1 MQGPIEKPIENP
13 LEKTHWTPIKNPMK
27 NLTSKSHLCS
37 SAYTTPPTQGQ
48 EGMPHETEPELFAPA
63 AGRKK
68 LDSIVVDVGCNMRI
82 SQSVE
87 CVYQYTVYIYI
98 HIRTHAWH
106 VLSIY
111 YICMT
116 CIIYLHIYSQEVL
129 PGYAY
134 MYILCNRKNNKGYD
148 WCKCTYRSITWI
160 RIEKE
165 WGCNGYNKPQKD
177 AKDCFQD
184 VNKDETLTS
193 HFQDSHCVLH

>member
-1 MQGPIEKPIENP
+1 MFLGLHNTTNARPRRNAAWNRARTVCPCCRT
-13 LEKTHWTPIKNPMK
+13 EKTRFYCGWCWLQHEDFTICGMCIPIY
-27 NLTSKSHLCS
+27 C
-37 SAYTTPPTQGQ
+37 
-48 EGMPHETEPELFAPA
+48 
-63 AGRKK
+63 
-68 LDSIVVDVGCNMRI
+68 I
-82 SQSVE
+82 
-87 CVYQYTVYIYI
+87 YIYI

>member
-1 MQGPIEKPIENP
+1 
-13 LEKTHWTPIKNPMK
+13 MK

-68 LDSIVVDVGCNMRI
+68 LDSIVVDVGCSMRI

-87 CVYQYTVYIYI
+87 CVYQYIYTYIYIYI
-98 HIRTHAWH
+98 HMHDMYYLYITYAWH

-111 YICMT
+111 IYTARKCCPGMHIC
-116 CIIYLHIYSQEVL
+116 IY
-129 PGYAY
+129 YA
-134 MYILCNRKNNKGYD
+134 IEKKGYD
-148 WCKCTYRSITWI
+148 WCKCTYRSINWI
-160 RIEKE
+160 HIEKE
-165 WGCNGYNKPQKD
+165 WGCNGHSKPQKD
-177 AKDCFQD
+177 AIQIVSRMWTKMFYTYFTLPSF
-184 VNKDETLTS
+184 TLTS